1 MGLNEKARLAL
12 ESKGFDVLYNDHE
25 DDWINLANDA
35 RNLIKPRIAN
45 QNPTVDDIKLILQP
59 LVELHQ
65 HYRAFMEHHP
75 KLTQQY
81 WSDYFTDY
89 VLHKVYKPTLHVEDE
104 WEQGQGGAANE

>member
-1 MGLNEKARLAL
+1 MGLSEKARLAL
-12 ESKGFDVLYNDHE
+12 EGKGFNALYDNHE

-35 RNLIKPRIAN
+35 RDLIKPRIAN
-45 QNPTVDDIKLILQP
+45 GNPTVDDIKLILQP

-65 HYRAFMEHHP
+65 HYRTFMEQHP

-89 VLHKVYKPTLHVEDE
+89 VLHKVYRPTLHVEDE
-104 WEQGQGGAANE
+104 HPLGGAPA